1 MHFCRLI
8 LVTTLLAAALIP
20 DQVNAQ
26 GGTGLGVVLGEPTGV
41 TARFM
46 RGGNNFQ
53 AHAAWSF
60 SGDGA
65 LQLNG
70 DYLRS
75 GKIETEPMMPFY
87 FGLGVMVK
95 FAKKS
100 EMGLR
105 FPIGLN
111 HFFKSDPF
119 EIFGE
124 IVPIF
129 RLVPDT
135 SFKLGGGVG
144 IRYYFNSLTRG
155 ASEGS

>member
-1 MHFCRLI
+1 MRISRLI
-8 LVTTLLAAALIP
+8 LVTTLFAAAFLP
-20 DQVNAQ
+20 DQASAQ

-53 AHAAWSF
+53 VHAAWSF
-60 SGDGA
+60 TGDGA

-75 GKIETEPMMPFY
+75 GKIDTEPMMPFY
-87 FGLGVMVK
+87 FGLGVLVK

-111 HFFKSDPF
+111 HFFKSEPF

-129 RLVPDT
+129 RLIPDT

-144 IRYYFNSLTRG
+144 VRYYFNSMMRE
-155 ASEGS
+155 SPEGS